1 MLGNQV
7 EEMARQVRTLRSDM
21 DKVEAKMG
29 SVTRALEKTERK
41 ASRLHRKLQSVSPWN
56 PGAGLLR

>member
-1 MLGNQV
+1 MLCNRA
-7 EEMARQVRTLRSDM
+7 EEMVRQVKTLRSDM

-41 ASRLHRKLQSVSPWN
+41 ASRLHRKLQSVSP
-56 PGAGLLR
+56 